1 MYVNQHD
8 FFISKDKVLEEA
20 SGLNPDGTPRADA
33 APVEDM
39 WVKTAGIRIE
49 MILSFCLL
57 YRWTALNDSNKP
69 APTAEPG
76 LTALSKEIRSTV
88 DQEAQI
94 IQAVFPMKEDVMRV
108 FLQRVF
114 AQVVSSSTDCRPI
127 STMSDAHLILID
139 PTTSRDIIRAGC
151 GPGYSSAPPNAEI
164 DT

>member
-57 YRWTALNDSNKP
+57 YLQMDGTERFKQASAYRRTGTN
-69 APTAEPG
+69 
-76 LTALSKEIRSTV
+76 STV
-88 DQEAQI
+88 E
-94 IQAVFPMKEDVMRV
+94 R
-108 FLQRVF
+108 
-114 AQVVSSSTDCRPI
+114 
-127 STMSDAHLILID
+127 D
-139 PTTSRDIIRAGC
+139 PVNC
-151 GPGYSSAPPNAEI
+151 GPGSPDYPGGLPDEGGCNEGIFAASLCTSGKLFNRLPSDINHV
-164 DT
+164 